1 MSATD
6 LLTQW
11 FLVMTDFNILELIV
25 RLQPTLKRGSLK
37 MAQAVLADPTFFAHA
52 SLASVSARVEVSDP
66 TVLRFCA
73 TLGCSGF
80 REFKVRMVQS
90 LALGFMSI
98 HSALDSGNDAETVAN
113 KILDYTITSL
123 DFTRRKLDRGAVT
136 RAVELLMRSVRIE
149 FFGFGASAVVA
160 FDAQQRFPLFGVPCS
175 ATADPHQQMITACML
190 KPGDAVVAMSYS
202 GSSRVLIEAV
212 RVAKERGA
220 SVLVI
225 TGSDSPI
232 ARYADVSLIAET
244 LEDTNIFTPTTSR
257 LAALVMID
265 ILSTCVSMQRG
276 ATHLQDV
283 QDMKKRL
290 AEQRTSGIL

>member
-1 MSATD
+1 
-6 LLTQW
+6 
-11 FLVMTDFNILELIV
+11 MTDYNILELIAS
-25 RLQPTLKRGSLK
+25 LQPTLKRGSLK

-52 SLASVSARVEVSDP
+52 SLASVSERVNVSDP

-73 TLGCSGF
+73 VLGCSGF

-90 LALGFMSI
+90 LALGFLSI
-98 HSALDSGNDAETVAN
+98 HSALDSDNDPETVAN

-123 DFTRRKLDRGAVT
+123 DYTRRKLDRGAVT
-136 RAVELLMRSVRIE
+136 RAVELLGRAARIE
-149 FFGFGASAVVA
+149 FMGFGASAVVA
-160 FDAQQRFPLFGVPCS
+160 FDAQQRFPLFGVPCC
-175 ATADPHQQMITACML
+175 ATADPHQQIITAAML
-190 KPGDAVVAMSYS
+190 KAGDVVVAISYS

-225 TGSDSPI
+225 SGSAGSPI
-232 ARYADVSLIAET
+232 TRYADVVLIAET

-257 LAALVMID
+257 LAALLMID
-265 ILSTCVSMQRG
+265 ILSTSVSMQRG
-276 ATHLQDV
+276 AAHLQDI